1 MLAAVLHSP
10 NNLTV
15 EQIPTPVAGP
25 GEIVLKIDTTTL
37 CGTDGRLLTGAK
49 TSGVIPDVV
58 LGHEI
63 AGRIHQ
69 LGEGVDESAYPI
81 GAQATVSIVVSCN
94 SCPQCLTGLEHLCNN
109 LDLVGY
115 GINGGFAE
123 YMVMPANAVKSG
135 NVILAPKPLP
145 SRHLALAEPL
155 SCVLNGQEQLGIEP
169 GDTVVVL
176 GAGPIGLLHTQL
188 ARYCGA
194 SQVIVT
200 NRGAERRKLAL
211 EMGATLALNPETEDL
226 KTAVL
231 DATRGLGA
239 DAVIVGIG
247 DPGLANV
254 AIDLARPGGRVN
266 YFAGFPKGS
275 TSVMEPNLIHYK
287 ELKVTGGSNAPRRCV
302 QRAVDLLAAGA
313 IDADK
318 IVTAAFGLKDIA
330 TGFEYVMGKKA
341 MKVAIEPALDN

>member
-15 EQIPTPVAGP
+15 QEIPTPTAGP
-25 GEIVLKIDTTTL
+25 GEILLKIDTTTM

-49 TSGVIPDVV
+49 TSGVIPDIV

-63 AGRIHQ
+63 AGTIAEV
-69 LGEGVDESAYPI
+69 GEGVEGYPI

-94 SCPQCLTGLEHLCNN
+94 ACPQCLNGLEHLCAN

-123 YMVMPANAVKSG
+123 YMLMPAHAVKSG
-135 NVILAPKPLP
+135 NVIMPPAPLP
-145 SRHLALAEPL
+145 SRTLALAEPL
-155 SCVLNGQEQLGIEP
+155 SCVLNGQEQMRIEP

-194 SQVIVT
+194 RQVIVT
-200 NRGAERRKLAL
+200 NRGEERRKLAL
-211 EMGATLALNPETEDL
+211 TMGATLALDPTTDDV
-226 KTAVL
+226 KQAVL
-231 DATRGLGA
+231 DVTRGQGA
-239 DAVIVGIG
+239 DAVVVCIG
-247 DPGLANV
+247 AVELANL

-266 YFAGFPKGS
+266 YFAGFPRGS

-287 ELKVTGGSNAPRRCV
+287 ELVVTGGSNAPRRQV

-318 IVTAAFGLKDIA
+318 IVTAAFGIRDIMTA
-330 TGFEYVMGKKA
+330 FEYVQEKKA
-341 MKVAIEPALDN
+341 MKVAIEPALDK